1 MSINEMKNGIDV
13 YIVKRLWSLAKI
25 KISMLILLT
34 NTHTQTDTHKHII
47 QHIFCKLFC
56 FNFWNFDFCCVENF
70 CDNWIEQCM
79 YTKKNN
85 FITVCALEYVKQ
97 IIYSVTYSKV

>member
-34 NTHTQTDTHKHII
+34 NTQTDRHTQTHYSTHFL
-47 QHIFCKLFC
+47 QTFLF
-56 FNFWNFDFCCVENF
+56 
-70 CDNWIEQCM
+70 
-79 YTKKNN
+79 
-85 FITVCALEYVKQ
+85 
-97 IIYSVTYSKV
+97 

>member
-34 NTHTQTDTHKHII
+34 NTHTHTDRHTNTHMHP
-47 QHIFCKLFC
+47 
-56 FNFWNFDFCCVENF
+56 V
-70 CDNWIEQCM
+70 
-79 YTKKNN
+79 T
-85 FITVCALEYVKQ
+85 FI
-97 IIYSVTYSKV
+97 